1 MSSRFLFAPVLSDA
15 VFPLVSRF
23 LISAIFVQG
32 AFGKIMGWNGQASYM
47 QSHQLP
53 ERLIPAMLGVALVIE
68 AGGVLCLL
76 VGWQARAAAFVMF
89 IYLGMVSVLL
99 HNFWA
104 VQGMSAGILQTQ
116 FLKNVG
122 IMGGLLMIVAS
133 GPGKWS
139 LDGSRSGVMVVPTA

>member
-1 MSSRFLFAPVLSDA
+1 MSNRFLFGPLLSDA
-15 VFPLVSRF
+15 IFPLISRL

-32 AFGKIMGWNGQASYM
+32 VLGKIMGWSGQASYM
-47 QSHQLP
+47 QSHQMP
-53 ERLIPAMLGVALVIE
+53 MQLIPAMLGIALLIE

-89 IYLGMVSVLL
+89 LYLGMVSVLL

-104 VQGMSAGILQTQ
+104 LHGASAGGMQTQ

-122 IMGGLLMIVAS
+122 IMGGLLMIASS

-139 LDGSRSGVMVVPTA
+139 LDG